1 MERLITL
8 GRKTNQ
14 QTRKKM
20 KYCQMDIGGW
30 HTIISLSFKFV
41 RKVIVVMVMA
51 GKMICFL

>member
-1 MERLITL
+1 MEKNAGILNVVYRGHLERLITL

-30 HTIISLSFKFV
+30 HTIIST
-41 RKVIVVMVMA
+41 IV
-51 GKMICFL
+51 